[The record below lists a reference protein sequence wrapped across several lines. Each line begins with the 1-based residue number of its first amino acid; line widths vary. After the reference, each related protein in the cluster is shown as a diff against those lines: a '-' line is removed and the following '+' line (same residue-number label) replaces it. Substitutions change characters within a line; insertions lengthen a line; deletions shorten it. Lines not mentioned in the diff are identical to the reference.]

1 MPNGVEFEGRYVQ
14 VGTFPI
20 GIDPTKFTD
29 AVVTESIQ
37 DRIRQIKSRFG
48 DCKLIVGIDRLDY
61 IKGVPQKIHAMEV
74 FLSQHP
80 EWVGKVVL
88 VQLAIPSREDVEEYQ
103 SLRSTINE
111 LVGRINGEYGTIEF
125 VPIHFMHKSLP
136 FPELVALYAA
146 SDVCLVT
153 STRDGMNLV
162 SYEYIASQ
170 VEKHGVLILSE
181 FAGAA
186 QSLNGSLIV
195 NPWNTEEVAD
205 AIYEAV
211 TMTDDMKQANH
222 KKLYR
227 YITKYTAA
235 YWGLSFVN
243 ELRVSCFVFTVS
255 PPPCFLF
262 AFCISEYP

>member
-1 MPNGVEFEGRYVQ
+1 
-14 VGTFPI
+14 
-20 GIDPTKFTD
+20 
-29 AVVTESIQ
+29 
-37 DRIRQIKSRFG
+37 
-48 DCKLIVGIDRLDY
+48 
-61 IKGVPQKIHAMEV
+61 
-74 FLSQHP
+74 
-80 EWVGKVVL
+80 
-88 VQLAIPSREDVEEYQ
+88 
-103 SLRSTINE
+103 
-111 LVGRINGEYGTIEF
+111 
-125 VPIHFMHKSLP
+125 
-136 FPELVALYAA
+136 
-146 SDVCLVT
+146 
-153 STRDGMNLV
+153 MNLV

-243 ELRVSCFVFTVS
+243 ELRVSCLVFNS
-255 PPPCFLF
+255 PHFFLTHIHF
-262 AFCISEYP
+262 ELESI